1 MDSGS
6 AGAWQMQARRNLTR
20 TAHIKYWPVSNLGKG
35 LATDPWGCARMCFSA
50 CMSYFGVCGPQAC
63 RCADRFCIST
73 SPPEQHLNSIHSS
86 GNQVARSFDSWDTS
100 ESQSAFWVNFR
111 CRGYDYV
118 SFPLRTT
125 LMLQDTTATWFLA
138 VSEAHRTFK
147 QKGMTEEEL
156 ERDRDLAMILAS
168 GYLCQGSGAIKAT

>member
-1 MDSGS
+1 MQGRLTLGTPAKAKVRSGS
-6 AGAWQMQARRNLTR
+6 
-20 TAHIKYWPVSNLGKG
+20 
-35 LATDPWGCARMCFSA
+35 
-50 CMSYFGVCGPQAC
+50 
-63 RCADRFCIST
+63 
-73 SPPEQHLNSIHSS
+73 
-86 GNQVARSFDSWDTS
+86 
-100 ESQSAFWVNFR
+100 NFR